1 MKAKDLAAL
10 GALGL
15 AGYAAYNKF
24 GKKDD
29 ETKTR
34 GKLGES
40 QSANDG
46 TAGEYRSDMLGKGR
60 SANEGDAGES
70 EARMSKRSRQE
81 NDVPDRI
88 MGKDAAGSRFTDRDV
103 DSEGIRYD
111 YIPPREKAK
120 ETFVRPTAA
129 GGNSKTPV
137 ARSRPVS
144 GEDLSNE
151 GRNSRRPTVVTMPT
165 GDDRFVTPEE
175 GAKAYKPRRTPGAAD
190 GVGSTSSSS
199 EEGMANYVPRRTVPA
214 ATSSST
220 EEGMANYVPRRT
232 LPTATSSSTEEG
244 MAAYVPR
251 RYNPA
256 ADSNA
261 AGSTS
266 SSTAAGMGANVPR
279 RPAVASSTA
288 AGMTAYVPRNTAA
301 VEQARLDALRS
312 SGGRRAAGGVV
323 KKMASGG
330 LASSRMSSKPKQST
344 ASSRGDGIAQ
354 RGKTRGQMR

>member
-1 MKAKDLAAL
+1 MKARDLAAL
-10 GALGL
+10 AALGI
-15 AGYAAYNKF
+15 AGKYAYDKF
-24 GKKDD
+24 GKKGD
-29 ETKTR
+29 EPKTQ

-46 TAGEYRSDMLGKGR
+46 TAGEYRSDMLGQGR

-111 YIPPREKAK
+111 YIPPREKTK

-144 GEDLSNE
+144 GEDFSNE
-151 GRNSRRPTVVTMPT
+151 GRNSRRPTVVTMPA

-175 GAKAYKPRRTPGAAD
+175 GAKANKPRRTPGAAD
-190 GVGSTSSSS
+190 GVGPTF
-199 EEGMANYVPRRTVPA
+199 
-214 ATSSST
+214 SST
-220 EEGMANYVPRRT
+220 EAGMAANVPRRT